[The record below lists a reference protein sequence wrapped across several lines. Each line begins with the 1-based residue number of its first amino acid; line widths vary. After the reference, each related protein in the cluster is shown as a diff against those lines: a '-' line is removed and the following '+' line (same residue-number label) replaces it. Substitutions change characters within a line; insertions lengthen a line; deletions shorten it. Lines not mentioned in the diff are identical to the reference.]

1 MTIEGEA
8 AMGGLR
14 PDVLKSRTGLDRDER
29 IVKDQVLRMA
39 SLVETQIRSA
49 IRALIDR
56 DGVLAGEV
64 IDADGRVNDAQH
76 AVNEAVATT
85 IATQQPV
92 ARDLRFLLA
101 LNQVAYELER
111 IGDHATSVAKQARR
125 FVGQPPIVGAPEL
138 TRMGSLAADLVRGIL
153 DALIDVDPQRAR
165 AVAARDDEIDH
176 LYREAFGRVI
186 ATMQTDPEE
195 VERGAW
201 VILAAHWLERIGDR
215 VTNIA
220 EDVVYLASGTIE
232 DLN

>member
-1 MTIEGEA
+1 
-8 AMGGLR
+8 MGRAGQLAS
-14 PDVLKSRTGLDRDER
+14 DHLGSRTSLDRDER
-29 IVKDQVLRMA
+29 QVKDDILRMA

-49 IRALIDR
+49 IRAFVER
-56 DGVLAGEV
+56 DAILAGEV
-64 IDADGRVNDAQH
+64 VAADARVNDAQR
-76 AVNEAVATT
+76 AVNEAVTTT

-125 FVGQPPIVGAPEL
+125 LAGAPTLAGATEIG
-138 TRMGSLAADLVRGIL
+138 RMGSLAADLVRGIL
-153 DALIDVDPQRAR
+153 QALIDVDEARAR
-165 AVAARDDEIDH
+165 SVAERDDEIDH
-176 LYREAFGRVI
+176 LYREVFSRLVTAMR
-186 ATMQTDPEE
+186 ADPDV
-195 VERGAW
+195 VEPGTW

-220 EDVVYLASGTIE
+220 EDVVYLASGRIE